1 MAKDPY
7 QYFRIEARELL
18 ESMGRGVLQLEQA
31 ATPELA
37 ANLLRFAH
45 TLKGAARVVKQNGIA
60 DDAHAIEDALGP
72 LRDPGAT
79 LGPDRVDTVLKLLDA
94 IAEKVRALDLPGE
107 RAVAAPPGG
116 TPPATPVPAASASPA
131 KPEVTAKPERPALE
145 ELALRTVRADVTEM
159 DALLDG
165 VAETAVHLRGLRRV
179 ADTAE
184 RLKQLTEV
192 LAQRTAD
199 AAGDEGATLRALA
212 GEARILAATVEQ
224 ALSSGLDQAQR
235 QTQQV
240 RDTAE
245 RLRLFPI
252 HTLAGSLERA
262 ARDVAHA
269 QGKQVGFITK
279 GGDVRVDA
287 DVLAIVQGALV
298 QMVRNAVAHGIE
310 TGDER
315 QRAGKPAAGRVEL
328 EVVQRGGR
336 VAFVCRDDGRGI
348 DLTAVRRAAEKRGAL
363 APGAAASPDQLIG
376 LLFKGGVS
384 TSATVTEHSGRGI
397 GLDIVREAAEQLGG
411 VATARSGVT
420 GTELELVVPVSRSA
434 LDALLVEVAG
444 MTAAIPFEAVRH
456 TARLRQTD
464 VAHSAQGDA
473 VAYEGQT
480 IPFVPLAM
488 PLGRP
493 VTPAESWMTVVV
505 ASADGLAAV
514 GVDRVLAVGNVVVRA
529 LPRLAPAH
537 PLIAGA
543 ALDDDGTPQL
553 VLDPHGLVAAARERR
568 QRLPVI
574 ENRIAHIL
582 VIDDSLTT
590 RMLEQ
595 SILESAGFRVDTA
608 TSAEEGLEKARRG
621 NYQLFLVDVEMPG
634 MDGFTFVETTRADPV
649 LRAVPAILVTSR
661 NAPAD
666 RQRGLDAGASDY
678 VVKGE
683 FDQVRL
689 LTTIR
694 KLVA

>member
-37 ANLLRFAH
+37 ANLLRYAH
-45 TLKGAARVVKQNGIA
+45 TLKGAARVVRQNGIA

-72 LRDPGAT
+72 LRAPGAK
-79 LGPDRVDTVLKLLDA
+79 LGPERVDAVLKLLDT
-94 IAEKVRALDLPGE
+94 IAGRVRALDLPAPE
-107 RAVAAPPGG
+107 PPAAPAKSGS
-116 TPPATPVPAASASPA
+116 PAREAAPAAKA
-131 KPEVTAKPERPALE
+131 ERPAVE
-145 ELALRTVRADVTEM
+145 ELALRTVRADVAEM

-165 VAETAVHLRGLRRV
+165 VVETGVQLRGLRRIG
-179 ADTAE
+179 ATAA
-184 RLKQLTEV
+184 RLKQLTDT
-192 LAQRTAD
+192 LALRTAD
-199 AAGDEGATLRALA
+199 GAAETGPALRALV
-212 GEARILAATVEQ
+212 GETRALAATVEQ
-224 ALSSGLDQAQR
+224 ALSSGLDQAER

-240 RDTAE
+240 RDAAE
-245 RLRLFPI
+245 RLRLFPVQ
-252 HTLAGSLERA
+252 TLAAALERA

-269 QGKQVGFITK
+269 QGKQVVFTTR

-287 DVLAIVQGALV
+287 DVLAIAQGALV

-315 QRAGKPAAGRVEL
+315 RRAGKPEAGRVEL
-328 EVVQRGGR
+328 EVVRRGGR
-336 VAFVCRDDGRGI
+336 VAFVCRDDGRGL
-348 DLTAVRRAAEKRGAL
+348 DLAAVRRAAERRGVL
-363 APGAAASPDQLIG
+363 APGAPATDQALIA

-384 TSATVTEHSGRGI
+384 TAATVTEHAGRGI
-397 GLDIVREAAEQLGG
+397 GLDIVREAAERLGG
-411 VATARSGVT
+411 EATARRTAT

-444 MTAAIPFEAVRH
+444 VTAAIPFEAVRY
-456 TARLRQTD
+456 TARLRPTD
-464 VAHSAQGDA
+464 VAHAAGGDA
-473 VAYEGQT
+473 VAYDGHT
-480 IPFVPLAM
+480 IPFLPLAA
-488 PLGRP
+488 PLGRA
-493 VTPAESWMTVVV
+493 VPARVEARGEARGKEWWMMVIV
-505 ASADGLAAV
+505 AAGDELVAV
-514 GVDRVLAVGNVVVRA
+514 GVDRLLAVGNVVVRA

-543 ALDDDGTPQL
+543 ALDDDGTPRL
-553 VLDPHGLVAAARERR
+553 VLDPHGLVAAARGG
-568 QRLPVI
+568 QHRLPVT
-574 ENRIAHIL
+574 EQRVPHVL

-595 SILESAGFRVDTA
+595 SILESAGFLVDTA

-634 MDGFTFVETTRADPV
+634 MDGFTFVETTRADPA

-661 NAPAD
+661 NAAAD

>member
-1 MAKDPY
+1 VAKDPY

-37 ANLLRFAH
+37 ANLLRYAH
-45 TLKGAARVVKQNGIA
+45 TLKGAARVVRQNGIA

-72 LRDPGAT
+72 LRAPGAK
-79 LGPDRVDTVLKLLDA
+79 LGPERVDVVLKLLDT
-94 IAEKVRALDLPGE
+94 IAGRVRALDLPASE
-107 RAVAAPPGG
+107 PPAAPARSGL
-116 TPPATPVPAASASPA
+116 PAREAAPAAKA
-131 KPEVTAKPERPALE
+131 ERPAVE
-145 ELALRTVRADVTEM
+145 ELALRTVRAGVAEM

-165 VAETAVHLRGLRRV
+165 VVETAVQLRGLRRLG
-179 ADTAE
+179 ATAA
-184 RLKQLTEV
+184 RLKQLTDT
-192 LAQRTAD
+192 LALRTAD
-199 AAGDEGATLRALA
+199 GAAEAGPALRALV
-212 GEARILAATVEQ
+212 GETRTLAATVEQ
-224 ALSSGLDQAQR
+224 ALSSGLDQAER

-240 RDTAE
+240 RDAAE
-245 RLRLFPI
+245 RLRLFPVQ
-252 HTLAGSLERA
+252 TLAAALERA

-269 QGKQVGFITK
+269 QGKQVVFTTR

-287 DVLAIVQGALV
+287 DVLAIAQGALV

-315 QRAGKPAAGRVEL
+315 RRAGKPEAGRVEL
-328 EVVQRGGR
+328 EVVRRGGR
-336 VAFVCRDDGRGI
+336 VAFVCRDDGRGL
-348 DLTAVRRAAEKRGAL
+348 DLAAVRRAAELRGVL
-363 APGAAASPDQLIG
+363 APGAPATDQALIA

-384 TSATVTEHSGRGI
+384 TAATVTEHSGRGI
-397 GLDIVREAAEQLGG
+397 GLDIVREAAERLGG
-411 VATARSGVT
+411 EATARRTAT

-444 MTAAIPFEAVRH
+444 VTAAIPFEAVRH
-456 TARLRQTD
+456 TARPAAGRGWWMMVI
-464 VAHSAQGDA
+464 VAAGDEL
-473 VAYEGQT
+473 V
-480 IPFVPLAM
+480 
-488 PLGRP
+488 
-493 VTPAESWMTVVV
+493 
-505 ASADGLAAV
+505 AV
-514 GVDRVLAVGNVVVRA
+514 GVDRLLAVGNVVVRA
-529 LPRLAPAH
+529 LPHLAPAH

-543 ALDDDGTPQL
+543 ALDDDGTPRL
-553 VLDPHGLVAAARERR
+553 VLDPHGLVAAARGG
-568 QRLPVI
+568 QHRLPVT
-574 ENRIAHIL
+574 EQRVPHVL

-595 SILESAGFRVDTA
+595 SILESAGFLVDTA

-634 MDGFTFVETTRADPV
+634 MDGFTFVETTRADPA

-661 NAPAD
+661 NAAAD

>member
-7 QYFRIEARELL
+7 QYFRIEARELV

-31 ATPELA
+31 ATPELT

-45 TLKGAARVVKQNGIA
+45 TLKGAARVVRQNGIA

-72 LRDPGAT
+72 LREPGAT
-79 LGPDRVDTVLKLLDA
+79 LGAERIDAVLKLLDA
-94 IAEKVRALDLPGE
+94 ISARVRDLDVPAEP
-107 RAVAAPPGG
+107 AATPASAM
-116 TPPATPVPAASASPA
+116 PPATAKPAAA
-131 KPEVTAKPERPALE
+131 KPATAKADKPALE
-145 ELALRTVRADVTEM
+145 ELALRTVRADVAEM

-165 VAETAVHLRGLRRV
+165 VGETAVHLRGLRR
-179 ADTAE
+179 AGASAA
-184 RLKQLTEV
+184 RLRQLTDA
-192 LAQRTAD
+192 LAQRPADPTAATGD
-199 AAGDEGATLRALA
+199 GAAWRALA
-212 GEARILAATVEQ
+212 DEARALAATLEQ
-224 ALSSGLDQAQR
+224 RLTWGLDRAER

-240 RDTAE
+240 RDAAE

-252 HTLAGSLERA
+252 RTAQGTLERA

-269 QGKQVGFITK
+269 QGKQVLFTTK
-279 GGDVRVDA
+279 GADVRVDA

-310 TGDER
+310 TEDER
-315 QRAGKPAAGRVEL
+315 RRAGKSPAGRVEL

-336 VAFVCRDDGRGI
+336 VAFLCRDDGRGI
-348 DLTAVRRAAEKRGAL
+348 DLAAVRRAAEARGAL
-363 APGAAASPDQLIG
+363 APGIPATEEQLIG

-384 TSATVTEHSGRGI
+384 TAAAVTEHSGRGI
-397 GLDIVREAAEQLGG
+397 GLDIVREAAERLGG
-411 VATARSGVT
+411 EATARSGAG

-434 LDALLVEVAG
+434 LDALLVTVAG
-444 MTAAIPFEAVRH
+444 ATVAIPFEAVRH
-456 TARLRQTD
+456 TARQRRDDL
-464 VAHSAQGDA
+464 VHAPQGEA
-473 VAYEGQT
+473 VVYEGET
-480 IPFVPLAM
+480 IPFLPLAV

-493 VTPAESWMTVVV
+493 VTPAASWITVVV
-505 ASADGLAAV
+505 AAGEHLAAV
-514 GVDRVLAVGNVVVRA
+514 GVDRMLAVGNVVVRA
-529 LPRLAPAH
+529 LPPLAPAY
-537 PLIAGA
+537 PVVAGA
-543 ALDDDGTPQL
+543 SLNDDGAPQL
-553 VLDPHGLVAAARERR
+553 VLDPHGLVAAAREHR
-568 QRLPVI
+568 QRQPVV
-574 ENRIAHIL
+574 ERPVPHIL

-608 TSAEEGLEKARRG
+608 TSAEEGLEKARR
-621 NYQLFLVDVEMPG
+621 NSYHLFLVDVEMPG
-634 MDGFTFVETTRADPV
+634 MDGFTFVETTRADPT

-678 VVKGE
+678 VVKGQ

-694 KLVA
+694 KLVG

>member
-18 ESMGRGVLQLEQA
+18 ESMGRGVLQLEQEL
-31 ATPELA
+31 TPELA

-45 TLKGAARVVKQNGIA
+45 TLKGAARVVRQNAIA

-72 LRDPGAT
+72 LRERGAR
-79 LGPDRVDTVLKLLDA
+79 LGPDRVDAVLKLLDT
-94 IAEKVRALDLPGE
+94 IAGRLRALDLPAAEPSPAPAGAPSDTPA
-107 RAVAAPPGG
+107 RAAAPP
-116 TPPATPVPAASASPA
+116 AAPV
-131 KPEVTAKPERPALE
+131 KPERPVIE
-145 ELALRTVRADVTEM
+145 ELALRTVRADVAEM

-165 VAETAVHLRGLRRV
+165 VVEAAVQLRGLRRIG
-179 ADTAE
+179 AAAA
-184 RLKQLTEV
+184 RLKQVTET

-199 AAGDEGATLRALA
+199 GAADAGPALRALA
-212 GEARILAATVEQ
+212 GEARSLAATVEQ
-224 ALSSGLDQAQR
+224 ALSSGLDQAER

-269 QGKQVGFITK
+269 QHKQVAFAMK

-298 QMVRNAVAHGIE
+298 QMARNAVAHGIE
-310 TGDER
+310 TEDER
-315 QRAGKPAAGRVEL
+315 RRAGKPAAGRVEL
-328 EVVQRGGR
+328 EVLRRGGR

-348 DLTAVRRAAEKRGAL
+348 DLAAVRRAAETRGLL
-363 APGAAASPDQLIG
+363 APGAPVSDDALIALMFEGG
-376 LLFKGGVS
+376 LS
-384 TSATVTEHSGRGI
+384 TSASVTEHAGRGI
-397 GLDIVREAAEQLGG
+397 GLDIVREAAERLGG
-411 VATARSGVT
+411 EAAARSSAA

-434 LDALLVEVAG
+434 LDALLVEAAG
-444 MTAAIPFEAVRH
+444 VTAAIPFEAVRH
-456 TARLRQTD
+456 TARLRPTD
-464 VAHSAQGDA
+464 VAHATRGDT
-473 VAYEGQT
+473 VIHEGQT
-480 IPFVPLAM
+480 IPFLPLAAA
-488 PLGRP
+488 LGRA
-493 VTPAESWMTVVV
+493 VTATTEGTWMTAIV
-505 ASADGLAAV
+505 AADDDLVAV
-514 GVDRVLAVGNVVVRA
+514 GVDRLLAVGNVVVRA

-537 PLIAGA
+537 RLIAGA
-543 ALDDDGTPQL
+543 ALDDDGTPRL
-553 VLDPHGLVAAARERR
+553 VLEPHGLVAAAREGRH
-568 QRLPVI
+568 RLVETDKRVPHV
-574 ENRIAHIL
+574 L

-595 SILESAGFRVDTA
+595 SILESAGFLVDTA

-621 NYQLFLVDVEMPG
+621 HYQLFLVDVEMPG

-649 LRAVPAILVTSR
+649 LRAIPAILVTSR

-694 KLVA
+694 KLVG